1 MEVRQSNS
9 PAFEMFSLNLK
20 ELQGWEGLTGWA
32 EDNKYPAGQQVAYIA
47 QLQEFG
53 HGPIPPRP
61 FMRPAIAKNEDR
73 WYDHAAMQAE
83 RILEGKITGKDAM
96 TKLAKLAAEDIQQSI
111 DDVKSP
117 PLSDITLWAR
127 YYRKKMGRP
136 INGSTIGE
144 IAGKL
149 KSGELSGKPPGV
161 SDKPLI
167 DTEQMIL
174 GVIGEAH
181 QV

>member
-1 MEVRQSNS
+1 MEVRRSN
-9 PAFEMFSLNLK
+9 PDVFKQIDLRLK

-61 FMRPAIAKNEDR
+61 FMRPAIVKNKNR
-73 WYDHAAMQAE
+73 WNDYAHLQAE
-83 RILEGKITGKDAM
+83 QIIEGKITGKEAM
-96 TKLAKLAAEDIQQSI
+96 TKIAKLAAEDVQQSI
-111 DDVKSP
+111 EDVKSP

-127 YYRKKMGRP
+127 YYRKKLGRP
-136 INGSTIGE
+136 VTGSTIGE

-149 KSGELSGKPPGV
+149 KSGELKGRPPSI